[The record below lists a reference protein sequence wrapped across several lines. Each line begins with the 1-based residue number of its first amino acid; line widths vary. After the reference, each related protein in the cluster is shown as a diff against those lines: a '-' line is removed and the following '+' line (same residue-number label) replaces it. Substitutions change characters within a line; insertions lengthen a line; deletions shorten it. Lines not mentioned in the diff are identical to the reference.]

1 MVKTKPVSDK
11 VKSRK
16 SNGKK
21 KSINGKS
28 NKKSK
33 GLKEENSTRSKQ
45 SAKINKSSSKKSST
59 TSKTHKSTLSK
70 NSSSGK
76 NKSKSEKNKKTNK
89 TPRSIK
95 ESSKS
100 LKKNEKKVE
109 PDDKPIDEQP
119 PAKIKSNDDPRDKS
133 NKKSG
138 AENTKTNET
147 SLKKKKAKEND
158 DLDSDGKKK
167 EKGNTTGAKILE
179 KEKNEKDD
187 DKNDQ
192 KENKRN
198 SSQLSE
204 EGFELVKPKETT
216 QQSEIVLEFTKP
228 TINQVT
234 KEKKEVPISYAD
246 TIECHEFEGLFD
258 ELNDLM
264 QSVQTLRS
272 SYGSILK
279 SLVNQMNSRREKK
292 KARKKDTSDKAKD
305 INFMTTKSELNAG
318 ETKKLENE
326 SANLDRYDME
336 RFTNPVSRD
345 DAFNT
350 LFTECDDLTRRT
362 EVFRTE
368 FFDERTN
375 FLVEKYDAQNKADK
389 MDRKRF
395 NHYKLWCKRLRKVL
409 DEIIRCYNDDMLN
422 MFRVHD

>member
-1 MVKTKPVSDK
+1 
-11 VKSRK
+11 
-16 SNGKK
+16 
-21 KSINGKS
+21 
-28 NKKSK
+28 
-33 GLKEENSTRSKQ
+33 
-45 SAKINKSSSKKSST
+45 
-59 TSKTHKSTLSK
+59 
-70 NSSSGK
+70 
-76 NKSKSEKNKKTNK
+76 
-89 TPRSIK
+89 
-95 ESSKS
+95 
-100 LKKNEKKVE
+100 
-109 PDDKPIDEQP
+109 
-119 PAKIKSNDDPRDKS
+119 
-133 NKKSG
+133 
-138 AENTKTNET
+138 
-147 SLKKKKAKEND
+147 
-158 DLDSDGKKK
+158 
-167 EKGNTTGAKILE
+167 
-179 KEKNEKDD
+179 
-187 DKNDQ
+187 
-192 KENKRN
+192 
-198 SSQLSE
+198 
-204 EGFELVKPKETT
+204 
-216 QQSEIVLEFTKP
+216 
-228 TINQVT
+228 
-234 KEKKEVPISYAD
+234 
-246 TIECHEFEGLFD
+246 
-258 ELNDLM
+258 M